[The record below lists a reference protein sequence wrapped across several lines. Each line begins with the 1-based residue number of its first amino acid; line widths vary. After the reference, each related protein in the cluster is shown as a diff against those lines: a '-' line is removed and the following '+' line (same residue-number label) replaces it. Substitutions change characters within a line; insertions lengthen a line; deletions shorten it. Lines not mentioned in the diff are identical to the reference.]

1 MSFVSVGP
9 EAMLAKAADLA
20 GIASTIRDANALAA
34 AQTASMP
41 AVAADQVSAVVAQV
55 FNQHAQAYQNF
66 GSQMAS
72 FHDQIVAT
80 LTASG
85 NAYASAEAA
94 NVQSL
99 QAGAQSGVLDLL
111 NGPGVV
117 GQPRTPG

>member
-117 GQPRTPG
+117 GQPGKPG

>member
-85 NAYASAEAA
+85 NAYASAETA

-111 NGPGVV
+111 NGTVKPAG
-117 GQPRTPG
+117 